1 MLDVLES
8 DIGQG
13 TLGGVDPDT
22 LDLRRSNQ
30 WYRFADFFPPLLPHI
45 PSPFLPGQGA
55 TRATNCDRLL
65 TRRLS
70 IHRRTSELSFLWA
83 NDKAR
88 PGSAGLTQ
96 TRQN

>member
-30 WYRFADFFPPLLPHI
+30 WYRFADFFPPPFYHI
-45 PSPFLPGQGA
+45 FPAPFFLV
-55 TRATNCDRLL
+55 RAQP
-65 TRRLS
+65 
-70 IHRRTSELSFLWA
+70 
-83 NDKAR
+83 AR
-88 PGSAGLTQ
+88 Q
-96 TRQN
+96 TAIGF

>member
-30 WYRFADFFPPLLPHI
+30 WYRFADFFFPPSTTYSQPLSSWSGRNPRDKPRSAFN
-45 PSPFLPGQGA
+45 PS
-55 TRATNCDRLL
+55 
-65 TRRLS
+65 
-70 IHRRTSELSFLWA
+70 SEH
-83 NDKAR
+83 
-88 PGSAGLTQ
+88 P
-96 TRQN
+96 